1 MSAIWLIIETVG
13 SLLAVACVLRAWA
26 HRQHLSP
33 HNPISVFIIAV
44 TDWIVKPY
52 RKVIAPTRNADWASL
67 LAAVTVAVIVSVL
80 FTLLIGGAR
89 MPAFGAV
96 VLQAVFWLVKWTLQL
111 LIAMLILQAII
122 SWVNPHAPIAPAL
135 NQLTDPLLGPIRKAI
150 PLVGG
155 IDLSPMVLILAV
167 YVLIELVQSIRL

>member
-1 MSAIWLIIETVG
+1 MSAIWLIIKTVG

-33 HNPISVFIIAV
+33 HNPITVFLVAV

-52 RKVIAPTRNADWASL
+52 RKLIAPTRTSDWASV
-67 LAAVTVAVIVSVL
+67 LAGLTIAVVVSVI
-80 FTLLIGGAR
+80 FTLLVGGAH

-96 VLQAVFWLVKWTLQL
+96 VLRAVLWLVEWTLQL
-111 LIAMLILQAII
+111 LIALLILQAIL
-122 SWVNPHAPIAPAL
+122 SWVNPHAPVAPAL
-135 NQLTDPLLGPIRKAI
+135 GQLTDPMLAPVRKAI

-155 IDLSPMVLILAV
+155 VDLSPMVLILAI
-167 YVLIELVQSIRL
+167 YVVLELIQQIRI